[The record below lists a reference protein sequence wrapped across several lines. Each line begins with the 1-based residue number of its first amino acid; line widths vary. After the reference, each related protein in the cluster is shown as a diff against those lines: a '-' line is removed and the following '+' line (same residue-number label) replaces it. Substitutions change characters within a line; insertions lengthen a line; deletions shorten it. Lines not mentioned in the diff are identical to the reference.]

1 MHVFVFFLFFFYMP
15 NGLTALVGA
24 QSFLSQSRSSKSTLI
39 SRQIF
44 ANGRVNKLI
53 FLSFRRM
60 TKRENRAGR
69 RVQVSRLYK
78 NL

>member
-1 MHVFVFFLFFFYMP
+1 MHVLFSFSFSSICP
-15 NGLTALVGA
+15 ALVGA